1 MGFKKTS
8 LVAIA
13 VVATLVAANTSA
25 QVRGVTK
32 DEILLGSHIDLSG
45 PIAELGR
52 AGVNAGK
59 SLRIVARN
67 SGWVNYDDRVVGE
80 EGTPGSPSYVFPR
93 KRNGTTAVG
102 GHHGQGCPALPEP
115 PSLVANPDLPG
126 RGAGGSQL

>member
-8 LVAIA
+8 LIAIA
-13 VVATLVAANTSA
+13 AAAALVAASASA

-59 SLRIVARN
+59 MAEEEINAAGGIHGRKLRILWEDSKDAACPLRPQRMN
-67 SGWVNYDDRVVGE
+67 SQRYL
-80 EGTPGSPSYVFPR
+80 SYEFP
-93 KRNGTTAVG
+93 
-102 GHHGQGCPALPEP
+102 
-115 PSLVANPDLPG
+115 
-126 RGAGGSQL
+126 